1 MALEHYILKN
11 SGTEVV
17 VKVYTNDVNGG
28 THDMSLAD
36 FAENG
41 ETITNLV
48 FKELFW
54 TCRPNKTATVQRVD
68 GVELEGGYFFAN
80 TGHWHF
86 NNFNDSTY
94 SGLPFRFTFD
104 GPGTVILRL
113 AKATS

>member
-17 VKVYTNDVNGG
+17 VKVYTNDANGG

-48 FKELFW
+48 FKELRNHGYIDKISNY
-54 TCRPNKTATVQRVD
+54 TKSEKD
-68 GVELEGGYFFAN
+68 KEL
-80 TGHWHF
+80 
-86 NNFNDSTY
+86 S
-94 SGLPFRFTFD
+94 L
-104 GPGTVILRL
+104 
-113 AKATS
+113 